1 MIGPGMDTSLTL
13 ETRVLQIPLREPFSI
28 ASATW
33 DVAENVFVLLRQGEM
48 VGVGEVCTD
57 PRYGD
62 TAESIVGQLRGAEL
76 HALRGPFDLEG
87 IFELLPPGTAR
98 CALDIAIHDLAAH
111 SAGVSVAELLGL
123 GGRDLPE
130 TSVTI
135 PISTIDHMQERA
147 REWADHPIIKM
158 KVGFDD
164 DIAAVRAVRDVFPG
178 AIRVDANE
186 GWDKSTAIARLNEL
200 ERFNIQ
206 LCEQPIPAGDHQDLR
221 EVAQASPIPVFADED
236 VNTSRDVVE
245 LARVVDGVNLKLR
258 KTGGIRECLRAAH
271 VARAMG
277 LKLMLGCDLESGVGT
292 TAQASLAP
300 LFDYVD
306 IDGPLAMAEDPFP
319 GVTYDT
325 GRLVL
330 PRGPGLGLQRR
341 PI

>member
-1 MIGPGMDTSLTL
+1 MDDSLRL

-28 ASATW
+28 SSATW
-33 DVAENVFVLLRQGEM
+33 DIAENVFVLLHRGDL

-62 TAESIVGQLRGAEL
+62 TAESIVSKLEGTDLD
-76 HALRGPFDLEG
+76 ALRGPFDLEG
-87 IFELLPPGTAR
+87 ILAILPAGTAR
-98 CALDIAIHDLAAH
+98 CALDIAHHDLAAQA
-111 SAGVSVAELLGL
+111 AGVSVAELVGL
-123 GGRDLPE
+123 GGRDLPA

-158 KVGFDD
+158 KVGFDED
-164 DIAAVRAVRDVFPG
+164 LAAVRAVREVFPG

-186 GWDKSTAIARLNEL
+186 GWDRDTAIQRLNQLASFDIE
-200 ERFNIQ
+200 
-206 LCEQPIPAGDHQDLR
+206 LCEQPIPAGHLDDLR
-221 EVAQASPIPVFADED
+221 QVAAASPIPVFADED
-236 VNTSRDVVE
+236 VNTSVDVVG
-245 LARVVDGVNLKLR
+245 LAGVVHGVNLKLR

-271 VARAMG
+271 VARAVG
-277 LKLMLGCDLESGVGT
+277 LELMLGCDLESGVGT
-292 TAQASLAP
+292 AAQASLGP

-306 IDGPLAMAEDPFP
+306 IDGPLAMTQDPFP
-319 GVTYDT
+319 AVTYET

-341 PI
+341 PD